1 MRVNAHMDE
10 LEKKHQKID
19 EMVSHAMGVALIAFT
34 VVGVAV
40 MLEQHVA
47 SVLAR

>member
-1 MRVNAHMDE
+1 
-10 LEKKHQKID
+10 
-19 EMVSHAMGVALIAFT
+19 MVSHVMGVLLIAFT

-40 MLEQHVA
+40 LLQQHVA